1 MIKKAT
7 SKRVKIN
14 LRMDAETKRRCVAIS
29 EYCDVSLNEIFMRA
43 VQEYL
48 LPWAN
53 LLFEA
58 ELKREPK
65 Q

>member
-1 MIKKAT
+1 MRKKAT

-29 EYCDVSLNEIFMRA
+29 EQCDVSLNEIFMRA

-48 LPWAN
+48 LARTK
-53 LLFEA
+53 LLIEA

-65 Q
+65 